1 MTHHN
6 RLARLG
12 AIACFLIAAAGQ
24 NAWAQGLKALEFFI
38 KNTRSGQ
45 ASFTQT
51 VTPPSKDGQAVRAR
65 QSSGSFAFS
74 RPGLFRFDYAK
85 PFEQSI
91 VADGGTL
98 WLYDADL
105 NQVTARRQ
113 AETLANTPAGIL
125 VASGDLKALERD
137 FTLKDAPD
145 ADGLQ
150 WALAEPRSKEGQLQN
165 IRIGFK
171 GDQLAVLDILD
182 GFGQRTVMRF
192 GALELNPNLPASR
205 FAFTPPKG
213 ADVVRP

>member
-1 MTHHN
+1 MRSLLPCTR
-6 RLARLG
+6 RLALV
-12 AIACFLIAAAGQ
+12 LLAGT
-24 NAWAQGLKALEFFI
+24 AVTAHAGPLESLEEFVRSA
-38 KNTRSGQ
+38 RSGR
-45 ASFTQT
+45 AEFTQV
-51 VTPPSKDGQAVRAR
+51 VTAPGRDGQAPRTR
-65 QSSGSFAFS
+65 RSSGTFEFQ
-74 RPGLFRFDYAK
+74 RPDRFRFVYRE
-85 PFEQSI
+85 PFAQTL
-91 VADGGTL
+91 VADGQTL
-98 WLYDADL
+98 WLHDADL

-192 GALELNPNLPASR
+192 GTLELNPNLPASR